1 MATSPTASGSRL
13 SRVVIA
19 LTGVEVAI
27 LLGFIALFATSLP
40 SGEALSRNIAQ
51 AAMVIA
57 GVPLVAFAADAG
69 ARPQA
74 AQRAPKTALALALLV
89 IPVAVVFLLFA

>member
-57 GVPLVAFAADAG
+57 GVPLVAFALPALVLG
-69 ARPQA
+69 LRQRSGRRRPHW
-74 AQRAPKTALALALLV
+74 RWRCW
-89 IPVAVVFLLFA
+89 

>member
-19 LTGVEVAI
+19 LAGVEVAI

-57 GVPLVAFAADAG
+57 GVPLVAFALPALVLG
-69 ARPQA
+69 LR
-74 AQRAPKTALALALLV
+74 QRAPKTALALALPV